1 MKKTLLLLIFGIS
14 VLLPLSAF
22 EVNDV
27 QLHLK
32 ITGIEQAHAPEIWR
46 DYLILTYKPDKA
58 ARYIGASFSTEEYQK
73 IHTFMINN
81 HGIYFLVLPAPSD
94 EVINYRLV
102 VDGIWEVDPLNPLTI
117 RDRNGLRLSQLKTKG
132 FIHSDRGTLSPLLM
146 ENNKV
151 EFHIRSVPGKQ
162 VYLAGDF
169 NRWDPYM
176 TNLREL
182 EPGIYTVTLPL
193 KPGRYG
199 YYFLIDGQ
207 AVTDPLNFQK
217 TRTAAGEDVSILY
230 IPG

>member
-1 MKKTLLLLIFGIS
+1 MKKTILILLLGIS
-14 VLLPLSAF
+14 TILPLSAF

-32 ITGIEQAHAPEIWR
+32 ITGIEKARTPEIWR
-46 DYLILTYKPDKA
+46 DYLIFTYKSDKA
-58 ARYIGASFSTEEYQK
+58 ARYVGASFSTEEYQE
-73 IHTFMINN
+73 IHTFMVNN
-81 HGIYFLVLPAPSD
+81 HGIYFLILPAPSD

-102 VDGIWEVDPLNPLTI
+102 VDGIWKVDPHNPVII
-117 RDRNGLRLSQLKTKG
+117 RDRNGLRLSQLR
-132 FIHSDRGTLSPLLM
+132 IDSSSHSDRGTLSPLLM
-146 ENNKV
+146 DNNKV
-151 EFHIRSVPGKQ
+151 NFHIRSNPEKQ

-176 TNLREL
+176 TKLREL
-182 EPGIYTVTLPL
+182 EPGNYTVTLPL

-217 TRTAAGEDVSILY
+217 TRTSAGEDVSILY